1 MNGWLITGGL
11 ENTSPGQ
18 WLVYGAILLTV
29 ACALLRTAGNLIE
42 IRRLRRF
49 GQRRAGY
56 YAIRVWGA
64 SSGRVQILLAAEC
77 LIVNVISVLLLLVL
91 NDITLW

>member
-1 MNGWLITGGL
+1 MYGWLIAGGL

-18 WLVYGAILLTV
+18 WLAYAAILLTV
-29 ACALLRTAGNLIE
+29 ACALLRTAGNLRE

-77 LIVNVISVLLLLVL
+77 LIVNAFSVLLLLAL
-91 NDITLW
+91 SDITLW

>member
-1 MNGWLITGGL
+1 MNGWLIAGGL
-11 ENTSPGQ
+11 ENTSAVQ
-18 WLVYGAILLTV
+18 WLVYGAMLLTV
-29 ACALLRTAGNLIE
+29 ACALLRTAGNLSE

-49 GQRRAGY
+49 GQRRAAY
-56 YAIRVWGA
+56 YAVRVWGA

-77 LIVNVISVLLLLVL
+77 LIVNALSVLLMLVL

>member
-1 MNGWLITGGL
+1 MNGWLIAGGL

-18 WLVYGAILLTV
+18 WLVYAAILLTV
-29 ACALLRTAGNLIE
+29 ACALLRTAGNLSE

-77 LIVNVISVLLLLVL
+77 LIVNAFSVLLLLVL
-91 NDITLW
+91 SDITLW

>member
-1 MNGWLITGGL
+1 MNGWLIAGGL
-11 ENTSPGQ
+11 ENTSPEQ
-18 WLVYGAILLTV
+18 WLLYAAILLTV
-29 ACALLRTAGNLIE
+29 ACALLRTAGNLSE

-77 LIVNVISVLLLLVL
+77 LIVNAFSVLLLLVL
-91 NDITLW
+91 SDITLW

>member
-1 MNGWLITGGL
+1 MNGWLIAGGL

-18 WLVYGAILLTV
+18 WLVYAAILLIV
-29 ACALLRTAGNLIE
+29 GCALLRTAGNLSE

-77 LIVNVISVLLLLVL
+77 LIVNAFSALLLLVL